1 MTTSAPSLSL
11 RWLESF
17 TIWINIKIELSKD
30 IFQFFLKQ
38 TIMFILATIIILI
51 LFSENH
57 LEYEVEGV
65 LVLLRCRRPGV
76 PPVSSVPPKHLDGQY
91 KSSH

>member
-65 LVLLRCRRPGV
+65 LVLLRGRRPGV
-76 PPVSSVPPKHLDGQY
+76 PAPPKHLDGQY

>member
-1 MTTSAPSLSL
+1 
-11 RWLESF
+11 
-17 TIWINIKIELSKD
+17 
-30 IFQFFLKQ
+30 
-38 TIMFILATIIILI
+38 MFILATIIILI

-65 LVLLRCRRPGV
+65 LVLLRCRRPGG

>member
-1 MTTSAPSLSL
+1 MTTSAPRLSL

-51 LFSENH
+51 LCSEYY
-57 LEYEVEGV
+57 LECKVEDV
-65 LVLLRCRRPGV
+65 IVYLRGRIL
-76 PPVSSVPPKHLDGQY
+76 SLHHHFGQLAVE
-91 KSSH
+91 KTR

>member
-1 MTTSAPSLSL
+1 
-11 RWLESF
+11 
-17 TIWINIKIELSKD
+17 
-30 IFQFFLKQ
+30 
-38 TIMFILATIIILI
+38 MFILATIIILI